1 MLDPR
6 VGPLARHILETITD
20 RLHAIEEIDAAIKDG
35 RPKDFPIEGK
45 SRIHLHDRS
54 HGYELTGFLH
64 HNGYQI
70 DETRVF
76 LQQTNFPVS
85 VILRW
90 DADLAEGW
98 LKAARLIDV
107 DSMIHRQVEGYR
119 IMQDEGYTVFHL
131 EDWDRSA
138 AMTWS
143 QLKASISETEKA
155 S

>member
-1 MLDPR
+1 MLNPT
-6 VGPLARHILETITD
+6 VGPLARHILETIGD
-20 RLHAIEEIDAAIKDG
+20 RDAAIAEIDSAIAEA
-35 RPKDFPIEGK
+35 RPKMFTIEGRT
-45 SRIHLHDRS
+45 RIHLHDRS

-76 LQQTNFPVS
+76 IQQTRFPVS

-98 LKAARLIDV
+98 LKAARLIDI
-107 DSMIHRQVEGYR
+107 DSMIHRRVEGYQ
-119 IMQDEGYTVFHL
+119 IKPEEDHTVFHL